1 MEREICIT
9 AKNGIKIH
17 ATPTSH
23 LHGFSLSLFLRAGSM
38 YERDAESGITH
49 FLEHIAIR
57 NVNAVMNGE
66 LYSLLDKHGIEFN
79 ASSFSEMVQF
89 YVVGSCAKLAVG
101 ARLLS
106 LLLSPIILSSAEI
119 ERERSRIKAEIRES
133 DERTSLSGFSN
144 KIVCEGTSLANPIT
158 GTLGSVNAI
167 TARRLEEYRKRVF
180 TRDNVFIYAT
190 GALTDIDLA
199 LIADSF
205 DTPLPDG
212 EPNLNFAPV
221 PEKFGRREPSVHIK
235 NADFT
240 MLRFTFDMDMSKV
253 GVVESDLLYEILL
266 GANSSRFYIELSE
279 NKGLFYDVSG
289 STERYRNI
297 GSFVFSFEV
306 RPDKIYEATEGVLG
320 ILTRLKSDLLLEDEC
335 MKAGYVDNALL
346 LFDDVRELNFT
357 MAYDNCIMGL
367 GYDGLEERA
376 EAYRRVSPESLRAA
390 AREIFK
396 PSNLTLAIKGN
407 KRKIDAARLNAL
419 ISEF

>member
-66 LYSLLDKHGIEFN
+66 LYSLLDKHGLEFN

-144 KIVCEGTSLANPIT
+144 KIVYEGASLANPIT

-190 GALTDIDLA
+190 GALTDTDLV

-320 ILTRLKSDLLLEDEC
+320 ILTRLKSDLLSEDEC

-376 EAYRRVSPESLRAA
+376 AAYRRVSPESLRAA